1 MYIHNY
7 IQDIGVLWLEC
18 VCVCV
23 CVSVCVCVCCGIVNV
38 QVWWLLS
45 NRCVCTFRL

>member
-1 MYIHNY
+1 MSVYYVHNY

-23 CVSVCVCVCCGIVNV
+23 CVSVCVCVCV
-38 QVWWLLS
+38 
-45 NRCVCTFRL
+45 CVCVLWNSTCSGVVVA